1 MLVAY
6 LVPWQAAGAILEI
19 DCYWRLS
26 LWVTWNEAVFALEW
40 KLCVHSLVAEV
51 SLCGFVKLL
60 CSTNSLIC
68 STGIQSFTAI
78 TTSTASLTLKALL
91 DFELTTSYELYLRI
105 TDTSNRWTG
114 NVTIKVNEFWSFIL
128 RVKSNRTLLWPTVYA
143 SQREYEI
150 QKVARIKGPSKKKG
164 KGQESNSERTNRK
177 KRKSKFWLMRT
188 RQTKM
193 LYIFVPSLRKFIFL
207 VKKNIAFPAKLRPI

>member
-60 CSTNSLIC
+60 CSTNFLIC

-105 TDTSNRWTG
+105 TDTSNGWTG

-128 RVKSNRTLLWPTVYA
+128 RVKSNRTLLWPTVYG
-143 SQREYEI
+143 SQREYEM
-150 QKVARIKGPSKKKG
+150 QKVARIKGPRKKKG

-193 LYIFVPSLRKFIFL
+193 LYIFVPNLRKFIFL